1 MTKLSNVEQGQTVR
15 VVSIEESNVGRRLVE
30 MGVYPGRSIS
40 MVRRA
45 PFSDPIEYAVGEA
58 CLSLRESEADL
69 VYVEDV

>member
-1 MTKLSNVEQGQTVR
+1 MTKLSSVECGQTVR
-15 VVSIEESNVGRRLVE
+15 VVSIEEGNIGRRLVE

-45 PFSDPIEYAVGEA
+45 PFSDPIEYAVGEC

-69 VYVEDV
+69 VSVEKV